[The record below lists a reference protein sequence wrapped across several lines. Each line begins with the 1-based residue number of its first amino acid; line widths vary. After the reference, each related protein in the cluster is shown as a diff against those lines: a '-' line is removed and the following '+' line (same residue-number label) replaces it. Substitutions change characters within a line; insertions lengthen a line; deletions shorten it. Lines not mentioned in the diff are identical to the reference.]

1 MKNSKSHFRF
11 SKKQRNEILFLTAL
25 IIAAQIIY
33 FNIDFSSQP
42 AIDLESKEVKLLNQQ
57 IDSLKMIAIAG
68 QQPVRR
74 KFNPNFIT
82 DYSGYTLGMKPE
94 EIDRLHKYRAA
105 GNWVN
110 SVADF
115 KKVTRVS
122 DSLLDEISPYFQFPE
137 WVTNQRTTSQS
148 RTFSSE
154 KTYEQKIDINKA
166 TAKQL
171 QQINGVGEVLSRR
184 IIQFRDRLDGFQV
197 DEQLYDV
204 YGLDYSVVRRIL
216 NEFTVK
222 EIPEIVKFNINKASA
237 SDMATLPFISFN
249 LAREIVDYRMLHEG
263 FKTLE
268 ELKNVEGFPAQK
280 FDRFTL
286 YLTLE

>member
-11 SKKQRNEILFLTAL
+11 SKRQRNEILFLTAL

-42 AIDLESKEVKLLNQQ
+42 AIDLESEEVVLLHHQ
-57 IDSLKMIAIAG
+57 IDSLKMMAVSG
-68 QQPVRR
+68 QQPERR

-94 EIDRLHKYRAA
+94 EIDRLHKFRAA
-105 GNWVN
+105 GNWIN

-137 WVTNQRTTSQS
+137 WVTNPRATSQS
-148 RTFSSE
+148 RTFNTE
-154 KTYEQKIDINKA
+154 KSFDQKMDLNKA
-166 TAKQL
+166 TAEEL
-171 QQINGVGEVLSRR
+171 QKINGVGEALSRR
-184 IIQFRDRLDGFQV
+184 IIQFRDRLGGFQV

-204 YGLDYSVVRRIL
+204 YGLEYSVVRRVL

-222 EIPEIVKFNINKASA
+222 EKPEIVKFNINKASA

-268 ELKNVEGFPAQK
+268 ELKNVDGFPVQK

-286 YLTLE
+286 YLTVE